1 MRMLFHIPIVHAPED
16 LGSHL
21 PEVKREYIARHGVSK
36 WNDHNKALDKFWHE
50 LSKALLSL
58 PVDYTK
64 VRLYQ
69 DGLPVFGRDLELVE
83 KLAENGNRNYQLLHE
98 LAGKGATVMGTEDPE
113 LLIEE
118 RNRLI
123 KCGASSHI
131 PRGNAGVDAASSYDD
146 LMERRDQYIAQ
157 RIASTLKDGEIGL
170 LLIGALHRV
179 VDKLP
184 KDIQVLSIEHGAFL

>member
-1 MRMLFHIPIVHAPED
+1 MRKLFHIPIVHTPED

-21 PEVKREYIARHGVSK
+21 GEVKREYIARHGLSK
-36 WNDHNKALDKFWHE
+36 WNDHTEAVDRFWRE
-50 LSKALLSL
+50 LSEALLAL

-69 DGLPVFGRDLELVE
+69 DSLPVFGRELEMVE
-83 KLAENGNRNYQLLHE
+83 KLAEDGNRNYQLLFE
-98 LAGKGATVMGTEDPE
+98 LVKRGAAVTGSEDPR

-118 RNRLI
+118 RERFARN
-123 KCGASSHI
+123 
-131 PRGNAGVDAASSYDD
+131 GVANPDLANPYDE
-146 LMERRDQYIAQ
+146 LMERRDKYIAQ

-170 LLIGALHRV
+170 LFMGALHRV

-184 KDIQVLSIEHGAFL
+184 KDIQVQTSLSDLKEQNLE